1 LAEANGNF
9 KNVMP
14 DINELEMIFST
25 FSKKYRLGRLTLRF
39 LIIFEIQCKTMKA
52 VYFEKFRGP
61 IEIRE
66 VANPTVVKDSVIVK
80 VEATG
85 LCRSDWHGWMGHD
98 PDIVLPHVPGHE
110 LAGTI
115 SETGS
120 EIHNFMVGDRVTVP
134 FVSGCGCCPE
144 CVSGNHQVC
153 DNQFQPG
160 FTAWGSFA
168 EFVEIKYADINLVKL
183 PEEID
188 FVTAASLGCRF
199 ITSFRAVIDRG
210 KVAAGQWVAVHG
222 CGGVGL
228 SAIMIAA
235 AAGANVIAVDI
246 DDEKLQFA
254 KKLRANSL
262 INAKKVDSVFEEIKK
277 ATIRGAHVSID
288 ALGSQET
295 CFNSVSCLRKRG
307 KHIQVGLMT
316 GDHKHP
322 KIPMDKVVANELE
335 ILGSHG
341 MQAFRYAE
349 MFEMIKIG
357 KLKPKLLVRKTIS
370 MEKTPRALIN
380 LDKFDNLGVTVIN
393 KF

>member
-1 LAEANGNF
+1 
-9 KNVMP
+9 
-14 DINELEMIFST
+14 
-25 FSKKYRLGRLTLRF
+25 
-39 LIIFEIQCKTMKA
+39 MKA
-52 VYFEKFRGP
+52 VYFEQFQGP
-61 IEIRE
+61 VEIRE
-66 VANPTVVKDSVIVK
+66 VPKPIVSPDSVIVK

-98 PDIVLPHVPGHE
+98 ADIVLPHVPGHE
-110 LAGTI
+110 LAGVIT
-115 SETGS
+115 ETGS
-120 EIHNFMVGDRVTVP
+120 GIQNFKVGDRVTVP
-134 FVSGCGCCPE
+134 FVSGCGHCTE

-153 DNQFQPG
+153 DHQFQPG

-183 PEEID
+183 PDEID

-199 ITSFRAVIDRG
+199 ITSFRAVIDQG
-210 KVAAGQWVAVHG
+210 KLAAGQWIVVHG

-235 AAGANVIAVDI
+235 AAGANVVAVDI
-246 DDEKLQFA
+246 DDQKLELAEKVG
-254 KKLRANSL
+254 ANIL
-262 INAKKVDSVFEEIKK
+262 INAKKVKSVSEEIKK
-277 ATIRGAHVSID
+277 QTERGAHLSID

-335 ILGSHG
+335 IIGSHG
-341 MQAFRYAE
+341 MQAFRYTE
-349 MFEMIKIG
+349 MFELIKSG
-357 KLKPKLLVRKTIS
+357 KLKPGLLVGKTIS
-370 MEKTPRALIN
+370 LAEVPEALVN
-380 LDKFDNLGVTVIN
+380 MDKFENVGVTVVN

>member
-1 LAEANGNF
+1 
-9 KNVMP
+9 V
-14 DINELEMIFST
+14 
-25 FSKKYRLGRLTLRF
+25 
-39 LIIFEIQCKTMKA
+39 KA
-52 VYFEKFRGP
+52 VYYQNFRGP
-61 IEIRE
+61 VEVRE
-66 VANPTVVKDSVIVK
+66 VPNPKFSADSVIVK
-80 VEATG
+80 VEASG

-98 PDIVLPHVPGHE
+98 SDIVLPHVPGHE
-110 LAGTI
+110 LAGII
-115 SETGS
+115 SEVGT
-120 EIHNFMVGDRVTVP
+120 EIKNFKVGDRVTVP
-134 FVSGCGCCPE
+134 FVSGCGHCPE

-153 DNQFQPG
+153 DHQFQPG

-183 PEEID
+183 PDGID

-199 ITSFRAVIDRG
+199 ITSFRAVIDQG
-210 KVAAGQWVAVHG
+210 KVTAGQWVAVHG

-235 AAGANVIAVDI
+235 AAGANVIAIDI
-246 DDEKLQFA
+246 DDEKLE
-254 KKLRANSL
+254 L
-262 INAKKVDSVFEEIKK
+262 AKKVGANISVNARKVESVSEEIKK
-277 ATIRGAHVSID
+277 STVRGAHVSID

-322 KIPMDKVVANELE
+322 KIPMDKVVAHELE

-341 MQAFRYAE
+341 MQAFRYTE
-349 MFEMIKIG
+349 MFEMIKSG
-357 KLKPKLLVRKTIS
+357 KLKPEFLVGKTIS
-370 MEKTPRALIN
+370 LNEAPAVLVNM
-380 LDKFDNLGVTVIN
+380 DKFENMGVTVIN

>member
-1 LAEANGNF
+1 
-9 KNVMP
+9 M
-14 DINELEMIFST
+14 
-25 FSKKYRLGRLTLRF
+25 R
-39 LIIFEIQCKTMKA
+39 A
-52 VYFEKFRGP
+52 VYFEQFKGQV
-61 IEIRE
+61 EIRE
-66 VANPTVVKDSVIVK
+66 VSNPKVSKDSVIVK
-80 VEATG
+80 VEASG

-98 PDIVLPHVPGHE
+98 RDIVLPHIPGHE
-110 LAGTI
+110 LAGIITEI
-115 SETGS
+115 GS
-120 EIHNFMVGDRVTVP
+120 EIKNFRIGDRVTVP

-153 DNQFQPG
+153 DHQFQPG

-168 EFVEIKYADINLVKL
+168 EFVEIKYADINLVIL
-183 PEEID
+183 PDEID

-199 ITSFRAVIDRG
+199 ITSFRAVIDQG

-235 AAGANVIAVDI
+235 AAGANVIGVDI
-246 DDEKLQFA
+246 DDEKLRLAKQVGANFA
-254 KKLRANSL
+254 INSRKVENVSEELKKMTL
-262 INAKKVDSVFEEIKK
+262 
-277 ATIRGAHVSID
+277 RGAHLSID

-322 KIPMDKVVANELE
+322 KIPMDQVVANELE

-341 MQAFRYAE
+341 MQAFRYADI
-349 MFEMIKIG
+349 FEMIKSG
-357 KLKPKLLVRKTIS
+357 KLKPELLVGKTIS
-370 MEKTPRALIN
+370 LEEAPNALVN
-380 LDKFDNLGVTVIN
+380 MDKFQNLGVTVIN